1 MLNKRSFLKA
11 IMLSFLSSN
20 FCKIAKAN
28 TSNTKK
34 KAEIVKRTIHSSKEN
49 IPAIGMGTWL
59 TFDVG
64 HNTKN
69 ILARSQVLKTFFDY
83 GGELIDSSP
92 MYGTSER
99 VLGKCLAKISR
110 DFNLFSAT
118 KVWTPN
124 TWHGVQQMKNSKKLW
139 NIDNFN
145 LIQVHN
151 LVNYENHLEN
161 LFQLKED
168 KKINYVGV
176 TTSHGWRHTKTIE
189 IMKKYDLDFVQ
200 FTYNIVDREA
210 ESYLLKLAYEKK
222 ISVIAN
228 RPFQGGNLFNLI
240 KNKELPMWAKD
251 YDIFNWAS
259 FFLKYII
266 SNKAVTCAIPA
277 TTQTNH
283 MHQNMQAMYGRLPD
297 YKTRENMSQYIKNI

>member
-1 MLNKRSFLKA
+1 MLNKRTFLKA
-11 IMLSFLSSN
+11 VMLSFLNSN
-20 FCKIAKAN
+20 FYNIAKAN
-28 TSNTKK
+28 TTSTKK
-34 KAEIVKRTIHSSKEN
+34 KPEIIKKTIHTSKKKISS
-49 IPAIGMGTWL
+49 IGMGTWL

-69 ILARSQVLKTFFDY
+69 ILARLQVLKTFFYY

-99 VLGKCLAKISR
+99 VLGKCLEKISN
-110 DFNLFSAT
+110 DYNMFSAT

-124 TWHGVQQMKNSKKLW
+124 TWHGIKQMKNSKKLW
-139 NIDNFN
+139 NINNFD
-145 LIQVHN
+145 LMQVHN
-151 LVNYENHLEN
+151 LVNYEGHLEN
-161 LFQLKED
+161 LFQLKEEG
-168 KKINYVGV
+168 KINYVGV
-176 TTSHGWRHTKTIE
+176 TTSHGWRHEKTIE

-240 KNKELPMWAKD
+240 KNKELPIWVKE

-266 SNKAVTCAIPA
+266 SNIAVTCAIPA
-277 TTQTNH
+277 TTKTVH
-283 MHQNMQAMYGRLPD
+283 MHENMQAMYGRLPD
-297 YKTRENMSQYIKNI
+297 EKTRENMSQYIKNI